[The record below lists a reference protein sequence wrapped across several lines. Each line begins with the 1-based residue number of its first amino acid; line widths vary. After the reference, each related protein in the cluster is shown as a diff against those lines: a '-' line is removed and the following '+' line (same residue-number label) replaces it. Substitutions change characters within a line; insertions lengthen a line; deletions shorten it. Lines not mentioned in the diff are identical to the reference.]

1 MHIDARKLENNTVVE
16 GDICIVG
23 AGAAGITLALQ
34 FIGSP
39 LKIILLEGG
48 GFEYEP
54 AMQDLYRGKSV
65 GLSYYSLESSRLHY
79 FGGTTGHWA
88 GYCSQYD
95 DIDFKKRDWVPG
107 SGWPLTREDLEPY
120 YKKAAEILEL
130 NTSLPDENTLKS
142 SLPFDRNILKDKMW
156 YFSPPVRFGKK
167 YRDAIVNAPNI
178 DLYTYANVTE
188 IICNESVTSV
198 TELTVKNNA
207 GRRHEVRAKKVILAC
222 CAIQNARLL
231 LASNNQSA
239 KGLGNNNDLVGRYF
253 MEHLEMNAADLFL
266 SKPASLDL
274 YRLQFFYTKSRA
286 ELVLTE
292 NRQKELAILNG
303 TVALDPV
310 AATTE
315 NNATKETDTE
325 RQRERTTDTTASD
338 PAASL
343 KGWENAEKYYES
355 GKYLKEKF
363 LRAKQYMLFTR
374 MEQSPNPASRIML
387 GDDKD
392 ALGMQRVVLNWQLT
406 PLEKKSYRKLIETV
420 GIAFGATGSGRV
432 RLHEWLHDESDVSW
446 PEHLAG
452 GWHHMGT
459 TRMNSSSGE
468 GVVNENCRVHGINNL
483 YIAGSS
489 CFPTAGS
496 ANPTFTIV
504 AMTLRLADHLKSQ

>member
-1 MHIDARKLENNTVVE
+1 MHIDARNLENNTLIE

-23 AGAAGITLALQ
+23 AGAAGITLAMQ

-65 GLSYYSLESSRLHY
+65 GLPYYSLESSRLHY

-107 SGWPLTREDLEPY
+107 SGWPVTRKDLDPFY
-120 YKKAAEILEL
+120 NRAAEILEL
-130 NTSLPDENTLKS
+130 TTALPDSNTLKS
-142 SLPFDRNILKDKMW
+142 SLPFDRNVLKDKMW

-167 YRDAIVNAPNI
+167 YRDAIINAPNI
-178 DLYTYANVTE
+178 HLYTYANVTE
-188 IICNESVTSV
+188 IVCNENVNNVTA
-198 TELTVKNNA
+198 LTVKNNA
-207 GRRHEVRAKKVILAC
+207 GRQHSVRAKRVVLAC

-231 LASNNQSA
+231 LASNKQAA
-239 KGLGNNNDLVGRYF
+239 KGLGNNSDLVGRHF
-253 MEHLEMNAADLFL
+253 MEHIEMNAADLFL
-266 SKPASLDL
+266 AKPASLDL

-292 NRQKELAILNG
+292 DRQKELGILNG

-310 AATTE
+310 AGAE
-315 NNATKETDTE
+315 GEGE
-325 RQRERTTDTTASD
+325 GEREREGERDTIADTAAED

-343 KGWENAEKYYES
+343 KGWESAEKWYES
-355 GKYLKEKF
+355 GNYLKENF
-363 LRAKQYMLFTR
+363 ERSKQYMLFTR
-374 MEQSPNPASRIML
+374 MEQSPNPASRVML
-387 GDDKD
+387 GEERDP
-392 ALGMQRVVLNWQLT
+392 LGMQRVVLDWQLT

-420 GIAFGATGSGRV
+420 GVAFGATGLGRV
-432 RLHEWLHDESDVSW
+432 RLHEWLHDHTDASW

-459 TRMNSSSGE
+459 TRMSSNSKE